1 MILYEKVEAAGD
13 SLTAGDV
20 LGVVDVVDLAVE
32 VQADRIEALPEEERE
47 EYADE
52 FTQETIRLLDDI
64 LAKPAPWQVYI
75 INCHKLQS
83 NLKTTLDFRTLRS
96 WRSLSV

>member
-64 LAKPAPWQVYI
+64 LAKPAPWQVYVVNRHI
-75 INCHKLQS
+75 LQA
-83 NLKTTLDFRTLRS
+83 NPRPTLDFRTLRS